1 MSKNENKAGKPKN
14 TKPCNRVIARFVGG
28 GDKEDRTPDLLTA
41 SLEMGKFDQFWL
53 NHIESVRHYISM
65 VLSNDKSR
73 W

>member
-41 SLEMGKFDQFWL
+41 SQTLSQLSYAPL
-53 NHIESVRHYISM
+53 NFHSIIIAYSR
-65 VLSNDKSR
+65 LLFQASNIIC
-73 W
+73 